1 MDKDITII
9 LSLPGKEE
17 NKNDR
22 FVKLQA
28 PSKYIH
34 KPKANH

>member
-1 MDKDITII
+1 MDKDSTII
-9 LSLPGKEE
+9 LSLPGKEK
-17 NKNDR
+17 NKNNC

-34 KPKANH
+34 KPKANR